1 MVKKKIRKYKIFV
14 TASHFNTKMT
24 FFNSSLVELQ
34 FLPQLKPIEISH
46 SNMVG
51 AEEEQQLKTG
61 ASDSSSSWSL
71 GQLTLLRT
79 KKDGSKRDLLTSVL
93 VNSFKG

>member
-1 MVKKKIRKYKIFV
+1 
-14 TASHFNTKMT
+14 
-24 FFNSSLVELQ
+24 
-34 FLPQLKPIEISH
+34 
-46 SNMVG
+46 MVG

-61 ASDSSSSWSL
+61 ASGSSSSWSL

-93 VNSFKG
+93 VNSFKGRASVYVHIFRIGLWNSSLSLWEVDRPFK

>member
-1 MVKKKIRKYKIFV
+1 MFL
-14 TASHFNTKMT
+14 
-24 FFNSSLVELQ
+24 NSSLVELQ

-79 KKDGSKRDLLTSVL
+79 KKDGSKQDLLTSVL
-93 VNSFKG
+93 VNSFKGRASVYVHIFRIVEFIPQFVGS